1 MDSEL
6 TLTDKLEVIRK
17 ELPEEYHALDIIVE
31 ILVRDIKRLYEEE

>member
-17 ELPEEYHALDIIVE
+17 ELPEEYHVLDIIVE